1 MSAYVEA
8 VSTWNSRISLVGP
21 GHMREFVGRAK
32 DEADRLNALMPS
44 ERVSS
49 WTDLGSGAGLPAIPL
64 AIARRPVEDGL
75 TLVEADRRKAAFLRH
90 ALRVAGVSGTVLAER
105 IEGLEPL
112 GAELITVRA
121 LAPLD
126 VLARHAERHL
136 APGGRLLALKGRNVG
151 SELDIMQRAWTADV
165 EVHSGAGE
173 TVIVE
178 LSNIRRRSPGSR
190 DDA

>member
-1 MSAYVEA
+1 MNAYIEA
-8 VSTWNSRISLVGP
+8 VSIWNSRISLVGP
-21 GHMREFVGRAK
+21 GHMREFAGRAN

-44 ERVSS
+44 ERVPS

-112 GAELITVRA
+112 GAGLITVRA

-178 LSNIRRRSPGSR
+178 LSNIRQRSPGSR